1 MTSMREYK
9 DRPEFFDSMLTM
21 AIEQL
26 VKDYP
31 NDAELGREVRKLMQ
45 LRSKVYDKEDNATN

>member
-9 DRPEFFDSMLTM
+9 DRPEFFDSMLAM

-31 NDAELGREVRKLMQ
+31 DDRELGEQVRRLMELRE
-45 LRSKVYDKEDNATN
+45 KVK

>member
-1 MTSMREYK
+1 MRQYK
-9 DRPEFFDSMLTM
+9 DRPQFFDSMLAT

-31 NDAELGREVRKLMQ
+31 DDRELGEQVRKLME
-45 LRSKVYDKEDNATN
+45 LREKVK